1 MKSARICAS
10 RSPAPAEKGR
20 AKTMRLEDFDLFAQ
34 VLKEQSGLVLTKDKV
49 YLLESRLM
57 PIARKRNL
65 KSLDDLAQAL
75 RTGRDTLLVKQITE
89 AMTTNESSF
98 FRDQK
103 PFDQLKA
110 VVLPE
115 MMKARA
121 DTKTI
126 RIWSAACS
134 SGQEAYSIAITLKE
148 MGVLAQGWR
157 FEIVGTDL
165 SEEMVERARSGA
177 YSQFE
182 VQRGLPVQML
192 VKYFKQNG
200 DKWEISPEL
209 RSMAQFR
216 PYNLLTDL
224 KPLGRFDIVFCR
236 NVLIYFDQ
244 ATKGRVL
251 AGIAA
256 QMPPDGRLYLGGAET
271 VLGITDKFK
280 LQGTHRGLYQLA
292 EAPAGGAASPGF
304 GFGAGL
310 GAPKPAAAAPLPL
323 AAGIKTTLTR

>member
-1 MKSARICAS
+1 MRI
-10 RSPAPAEKGR
+10 
-20 AKTMRLEDFDLFAQ
+20 EDFDLFSQ

-57 PIARKRNL
+57 PVARKRNL
-65 KSLDDLAQAL
+65 KGLEELAAQL
-75 RTGRDTLLVKQITE
+75 RSGRDALLVKQITE

-103 PFDQLKA
+103 PFDQLKT

-134 SGQEAYSIAITLKE
+134 SGQEAYSIAMTLKE
-148 MGVLAQGWR
+148 MGPALLGWR
-157 FEIVGTDL
+157 VEIVGTDL
-165 SEEMVERARSGA
+165 SEEMVERARSGT

-182 VQRGLPVQML
+182 VQRGLPIQHL
-192 VKYFKQNG
+192 VKFFKQNG
-200 DKWEISPEL
+200 DKWEIAPEL
-209 RSMAQFR
+209 RAMASFR
-216 PYNLLTDL
+216 TYNLLTDL
-224 KPLGRFDIVFCR
+224 KALGRFDIVFCR

-244 ATKGRVL
+244 PTKGRVL
-251 AGIAA
+251 EAIAGL
-256 QMPPDGRLYLGGAET
+256 MPPDGRLYLGGAET
-271 VLGITDKFK
+271 VLGITEKFK

-292 EAPAGGAASPGF
+292 NAPASPV
-304 GFGAGL
+304 A
-310 GAPKPAAAAPLPL
+310 KPALAAAAPLK
-323 AAGIKTTLTR
+323 AVGAR